1 MNPKV
6 LGAHKHRTIHF
17 SLSNNICNKE
27 KTTLQHCKNAII
39 VFGET
44 SKDRL
49 SIIARLQRQKKDNR
63 NQESKNKKQKYWTV

>member
-1 MNPKV
+1 MFLKSI
-6 LGAHKHRTIHF
+6 KTINYNYEC
-17 SLSNNICNKE
+17 NNECNKE